1 MDRNALFRA
10 LDDETSRAILVRTS
24 ASARSA
30 SDLAD
35 LTGVDTSTIYR
46 HAEELTDNDLLQER
60 IEIDPGGDH
69 HKVYRARV
77 RRIEV
82 EIADEEL
89 AYHVEWRED
98 GADRLTRI
106 WEGIRR

>member
-1 MDRNALFRA
+1 VDRNALFRA
-10 LDDETSRAILVRTS
+10 LDDETSRAILVQTS
-24 ASARSA
+24 SQSRSA
-30 SDLAD
+30 AELAEI
-35 LTGVDTSTIYR
+35 TGVDSSTIYR
-46 HAEELTDNDLLQER
+46 HAEELTDNDLLQET

-69 HKVYRARV
+69 HKVYRASI

-82 EIADEEL
+82 EIVDEQL
-89 AYHVEWRED
+89 TYHVEWRED